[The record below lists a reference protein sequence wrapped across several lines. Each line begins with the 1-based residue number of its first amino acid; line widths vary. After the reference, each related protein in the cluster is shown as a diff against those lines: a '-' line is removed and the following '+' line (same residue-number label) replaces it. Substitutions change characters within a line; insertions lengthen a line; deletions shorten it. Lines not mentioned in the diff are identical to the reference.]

1 MHQTQQRRRWLR
13 IACLCACIGVVAAAV
28 WVFFFVHWTVRV
40 ATGPVG
46 SDGQK
51 FLTAFVR
58 NTAEAHPRV
67 RLQIMPLA
75 DREACAKALTTGA
88 ADLAVV
94 RSDDL
99 PSMTAQTIAILRRDV
114 VGLVIPPH
122 AAIEKVGDL
131 AGKTLGLL
139 QGSEGDERILD
150 QILAYY
156 QVPAQKVNRVVLA
169 PGEIGPA
176 IRQKRVAA
184 IFALGPA
191 GPGVLADVVTAMA
204 KASKGTPDIVEIEA
218 AEAIAQRFPVLEE
231 VEIAPGAFQ
240 TTPLR
245 PEESITTLAV
255 TLRLVARPSMPNY
268 VAGEVARLLFVTK
281 TKLVSTLP
289 QVGQIEAPDTD
300 KGAALPV
307 HPGAAAY
314 FDGEQTNLLD
324 AFLNYAYLVAIIG
337 AVIGAVYAWVRST
350 WSDTESQEQAQLQR
364 LLTILRDVPTV
375 DMDTLEAFE
384 KEAEAINT
392 WAVERFTQ
400 EAMSA
405 EQFQVFSQVV
415 TQVWQA
421 INRRH
426 DRGR

>member
-1 MHQTQQRRRWLR
+1 MRQTRQRRRLLLMG
-13 IACLCACIGVVAAAV
+13 CLCAGIGLGAAV
-28 WVFFFVHWTVRV
+28 VWLFFFAHLTLRV

-51 FLTAFVR
+51 FLAAFERSV
-58 NTAEAHPRV
+58 ADAHPRV
-67 RLQIMPLA
+67 RLQIVPMA
-75 DREACAKALTTGA
+75 DREASAKALTAGTV
-88 ADLAVV
+88 DLAVV
-94 RSDDL
+94 RSDEL
-99 PSMTAQTIAILRRDV
+99 TSTTGQTIAILRRDV
-114 VGLVIPPH
+114 VGLVIPSH

-139 QGSEGDERILD
+139 QGRAGDERILD

-156 QVPAQKVNRVVLA
+156 QIPTPRVNRVTLA
-169 PGEIGPA
+169 PDEIGPA

-184 IFALGPA
+184 IFAIGPA
-191 GPGVLADVVTAMA
+191 GPGLLADVVTAVA
-204 KASKGTPDIVEIEA
+204 KMSKGAPDIVEIEA

-231 VEIAPGAFQ
+231 VEIAPGAFRS
-240 TTPLR
+240 TPLR

-255 TLRLVARPSMPNY
+255 TLRLVARPSMPNL

-314 FDGEQTNLLD
+314 FDGEQTSLLD
-324 AFLNYAYLVAIIG
+324 QFLNYAYLVAIIG
-337 AVIGAVYAWVRST
+337 GVMGAGYAWVRST
-350 WSDTESQEQAQLQR
+350 WRDTGSQEQAQLHR
-364 LLTILRDVPTV
+364 LLTILRAVPTA
-375 DMDTLEAFE
+375 DMDTLDAFDKEVEAM
-384 KEAEAINT
+384 NT
-392 WAVERFTQ
+392 WALERVAQ
-400 EAMSA
+400 EAMEG
-405 EQFQVFSQVV
+405 EQFRLFSQVV

-421 INRRH
+421 IDRR
-426 DRGR
+426 RARRC